1 MADLSVGDPAP
12 DFATVDQDG
21 REVSTAGLLGERIV
35 LYFYP
40 KDDTPGCTTQACD
53 LRDHY
58 DRFLATGA
66 KVYGVSADSAAKHA
80 KFRAKYD
87 LPFPLLVDADHAVA
101 EAFGTWV
108 QKSMYGRTY
117 MGMERSTFVIGPD
130 GRLETVMRKVKPKAH
145 AEQLL
150 GALTT

>member
-1 MADLSVGDPAP
+1 MAKPR
-12 DFATVDQDG
+12 ATRIARPNNKRPSGG
-21 REVSTAGLLGERIV
+21 RLIPRHYAVRGGGTGCGVCVR
-35 LYFYP
+35 
-40 KDDTPGCTTQACD
+40 CTTQACD
-53 LRDHY
+53 LRDNY

-130 GRLETVMRKVKPKAH
+130 GRLESVKPKAH